1 MCFYCPNI
9 LFVYIS
15 VKQKINH
22 YHSISTTMY
31 GIPQNSHLG
40 AAVWWEER
48 KLRKSCI
55 RSGDEEPVFVLTVR
69 RESSG
74 SVNKTIQILN
84 THSPSR
90 ALIGTVT
97 RARLDQDTFALC
109 IRTAGCWD
117 GRVGN
122 GGQRDRR
129 GCGLHPDR
137 FHRTPRCQKLAGAEG
152 YVIFQWGLKFL

>member
-1 MCFYCPNI
+1 
-9 LFVYIS
+9 
-15 VKQKINH
+15 
-22 YHSISTTMY
+22 MY

-48 KLRKSCI
+48 KLRKLCV
-55 RSGDEEPVFVLTVR
+55 RSGDEEPVFVLVVR
-69 RESSG
+69 RKSSG

-84 THSPSR
+84 PQSLARTYR
-90 ALIGTVT
+90 DCDT
-97 RARLDQDTFALC
+97 RAADQHTFALC

-129 GCGLHPDR
+129 GCDLHPDR
-137 FHRTPRCQKLAGAEG
+137 LRTPRCQKLAGAKG
-152 YVIFQWGLKFL
+152 YVIFRWGLKFL